1 MKTTEEW
8 IELIEGHEDIKL
20 TLLAE
25 LRDKRVGGTESK
37 LRGSLF
43 SALATSFLWDN
54 FEKVY
59 KFKLDHFAERVRKGE
74 IKLKSE
80 VTVKEFSHYNI

>member
-37 LRGSLF
+37 LRSSLF
-43 SALATSFLWDN
+43 SALATSFLWYN